1 MLATYDWVIGKL
13 RQAGITTGADSVRFL
28 LNLRTPDG
36 QPIPTNV
43 KSIIGMAFAGVERG
57 RYPNLETAI
66 INNSRADQSLLGSI
80 QGTVAPLG
88 SAAPPVAQ
96 TVPPATDPV
105 YVGGSG
111 SGQQTVASLVPAG
124 TPVVPITA
132 TKIAPP
138 PAPGATPPP
147 ARASDLETIALLTA
161 QRKAAAEAQAAASLR
176 TAQQVAALEAQAAA
190 RQYTAAE
197 LQAIVAKLGRGQTLT
212 AQERAAIG
220 STATRPVNVAE
231 TGPADAIPA
240 PPTDAPAGMS
250 YIPDPTTG
258 APMPVG
264 VAPTGPADIL
274 PGFPGSGIELPGK
287 VETPPP
293 APTPTV
299 VEYVK
304 DPVTGKNIL
313 DPLGRPIPVAPG
325 GNLSDIQTYLN
336 ALAQAGSN
344 LQQAG
349 IANTFAV
356 RKATTA
362 GEQAQRKASRE
373 MYSSRQMALNALAQR
388 GITGAPGLSVAAQ
401 RSAQAAPLANKLE
414 ALRTMQDTVDSAN
427 ILLAQEQERKRQAET
442 SALSDLTRASL
453 IENKLKG

>member
-36 QPIPTNV
+36 QPIPTSV
-43 KSIIGMAFAGVERG
+43 KSIIGMAYAAVERG

-66 INNSRADQSLLGSI
+66 LNNSRADQSLLGTI
-80 QGTVAPLG
+80 QGSVAPLG
-88 SAAPPVAQ
+88 STAPAVAA

-105 YVGGSG
+105 YVGGST
-111 SGQQTVASLVPAG
+111 SGQQTVSSLVPAG
-124 TPVVPITA
+124 TPVVPITVTPTLPA
-132 TKIAPP
+132 
-138 PAPGATPPP
+138 PAPGDIVPPKPIVTPVP
-147 ARASDLETIALLTA
+147 TT
-161 QRKAAAEAQAAASLR
+161 K
-176 TAQQVAALEAQAAA
+176 
-190 RQYTAAE
+190 QYTAAE
-197 LQAIVAKLGRGQTLT
+197 LQAIIAKLGRGQTLT
-212 AQERAAIG
+212 AEEAAAIG
-220 STATRPVNVAE
+220 SMATPPPAPVITQPLPSPQILTNTATRPVN
-231 TGPADAIPA
+231 
-240 PPTDAPAGMS
+240 
-250 YIPDPTTG
+250 
-258 APMPVG
+258 

-274 PGFPGSGIELPGK
+274 PGFPGSGIALPTNGPTDA
-287 VETPPP
+287 VPAFSGTTP
-293 APTPTV
+293 PTPTAT
-299 VEYVK
+299 EYVK

-336 ALAQAGSN
+336 ALSQAGSN

-362 GEQAQRKASRE
+362 GESAARKASRE
-373 MYSSRQMALNALAQR
+373 MYSNRQMALNALAQR

-401 RSAQAAPLANKLE
+401 RSAQAAPLASKLE

-427 ILLAQEQERKRQAET
+427 ILLAQEQERKRQAEAT
-442 SALSDLTRASL
+442 ALSDLTRASL